1 MISRSSGIVWS
12 RPNTIK
18 TRSRTGPTRTRSRT
32 DPGNT
37 WSRTD
42 PTSNLSTKYW
52 ENLDR
57 FNFLGL
63 HILSQLDPL
72 NCRNRQSYVLCR
84 FNVVIKQLVLSV
96 AWKSIYNQL
105 GLFFNWIDV
114 FHAHMIWVFKS
125 SSSTLVSLTVNNI
138 NLWFTK
144 YYWKH

>member
-63 HILSQLDPL
+63 HILTQLDPL

-96 AWKSIYNQL
+96 AWKSIYKV
-105 GLFFNWIDV
+105 NWAC
-114 FHAHMIWVFKS
+114 FLTELMCFMLIWFECS
-125 SSSTLVSLTVNNI
+125 SRPRQHWSHSL
-138 NLWFTK
+138 
-144 YYWKH
+144 